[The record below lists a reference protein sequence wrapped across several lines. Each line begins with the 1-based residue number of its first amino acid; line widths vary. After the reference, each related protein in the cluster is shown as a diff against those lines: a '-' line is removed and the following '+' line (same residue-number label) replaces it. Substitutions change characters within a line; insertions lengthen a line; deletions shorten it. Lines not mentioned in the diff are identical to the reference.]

1 MKSPK
6 IRVPVITFGTWKGG
20 DRDGNPFVVA
30 SFTNQTFIDQKEFV
44 LQRYIE
50 IAQQLL
56 DKLTPAT
63 DHIPISKELAA
74 EVVKDALLFPYIE
87 HVKSFEPYRS
97 KLRFILEKLEVS
109 TTNLFSKK
117 TLCFTHCFIIE
128 HPCESA
134 GGKTEGR

>member
-1 MKSPK
+1 M
-6 IRVPVITFGTWKGG
+6 
-20 DRDGNPFVVA
+20 VA

-63 DHIPISKELAA
+63 DHIPISKDLAA

-97 KLRFILEKLEVS
+97 KLRFILEKLEVEYPS
-109 TTNLFSKK
+109 IFQENNIFNFLV
-117 TLCFTHCFIIE
+117 L
-128 HPCESA
+128 
-134 GGKTEGR
+134 